1 MGSRVNRREITMTAL
16 MSWVDMGGYAHYVW
30 PAYGVVFFVFVA
42 HFAQVKI
49 QKKRVLRDLKRWSQG
64 L

>member
-1 MGSRVNRREITMTAL
+1 MMNTLINWL
-16 MSWVDMGGYAHYVW
+16 DMGGYASYVW

-42 HFAQVKI
+42 HFFHVKV
-49 QKKRVLRDLKRWSQG
+49 QKKRVLRALKHWSKG

>member
-1 MGSRVNRREITMTAL
+1 MGTSINSREVMMNTLINWL
-16 MSWVDMGGYAHYVW
+16 DMGGYASYVW

-42 HFAQVKI
+42 HFFHVKV
-49 QKKRVLRDLKRWSQG
+49 QKKRVLRALKHWSKG